1 MVSMRA
7 KRCMWLLGG
16 LVALCVCAAWL
27 YQSAYPI
34 APDRSNAAECIQ
46 DFYLHGSTAEPP
58 VVKLYDAVTLGDRT
72 YVLLELG
79 ENLDLGRAIL
89 ERSLTGRGS
98 AMAAGASGMR
108 SWKQTGGNT
117 CCWEEETPESRSPAP
132 RSHWTGPPIR
142 QRSHVS
148 PVSWSARRWTA
159 GQRPAIWIWKP

>member
-1 MVSMRA
+1 MYVVA
-7 KRCMWLLGG
+7 GEG

-89 ERSLTGRGS
+89 ERSLTGRYRW
-98 AMAAGASGMR
+98 R
-108 SWKQTGGNT
+108 SRLW
-117 CCWEEETPESRSPAP
+117 
-132 RSHWTGPPIR
+132 
-142 QRSHVS
+142 
-148 PVSWSARRWTA
+148 RRELP
-159 GQRPAIWIWKP
+159 G

>member
-1 MVSMRA
+1 M
-7 KRCMWLLGG
+7 LGG

-89 ERSLTGRGS
+89 ERSLTGRYRV
-98 AMAAGASGMR
+98 AGLGYGGGR
-108 SWKQTGGNT
+108 FRDEIVETDGRKYLLLGGRNTG
-117 CCWEEETPESRSPAP
+117 ESP
-132 RSHWTGPPIR
+132 WTGPPIR

>member
-58 VVKLYDAVTLGDRT
+58 VVKLYDAVTFGDRT
-72 YVLLELG
+72 YVLL
-79 ENLDLGRAIL
+79 
-89 ERSLTGRGS
+89 
-98 AMAAGASGMR
+98 
-108 SWKQTGGNT
+108 
-117 CCWEEETPESRSPAP
+117 
-132 RSHWTGPPIR
+132 
-142 QRSHVS
+142 
-148 PVSWSARRWTA
+148 
-159 GQRPAIWIWKP
+159 